1 MVSMTLSQGT
11 LVLLASVSSGIS
23 QPLMALI
30 APITLCSIRS
40 IYASLPM
47 GLHVKPR

>member
-30 APITLCSIRS
+30 PPIALRSIRG

-47 GLHVKPR
+47 GSHVKPR